1 MIRLDGVNKSYR
13 TRIGRK
19 VVLRDVSAVFPQGW
33 NIGVLGANGAGKS
46 TLIRLLAGAEWPDSG
61 NIVRHGRVSFP
72 LGFGG
77 SFSPFLSGR
86 ENVVFIA
93 RVYGLDPKKVVAY
106 VADFS
111 ELGEYMDM
119 PLVTY
124 SAGMRAKLAFGVCL
138 AIEFDVYLIDEITA
152 VGDASFQV
160 RCREAF
166 EDRMKRA
173 DIIMVSHDFHTI
185 RSYCDTGAILAGGEL
200 LIYDDVEEAIA
211 DYRAMLGLDRMAR
224 NAATPPRDAN
234 V

>member
-1 MIRLDGVNKSYR
+1 MIRLDNVHKSYR

-19 VVLRDVSAVFPQGW
+19 IVLRDVSATFPQGR
-33 NIGVLGANGAGKS
+33 NIGILGVNGAGKS

-61 NIVRHGRVSFP
+61 TIERHGRVSFP

-77 SFSPFLSGR
+77 SFSPYVTGR
-86 ENVVFIA
+86 ENVTFIA
-93 RVYGLDPKKVVAY
+93 RVYGIDPKTVLAY
-106 VADFS
+106 VADFT
-111 ELGEYMDM
+111 ELGDYMDM
-119 PLVTY
+119 PVITY

-138 AIEFDVYLIDEITA
+138 AIDFDIYLIDEITA

-185 RSYCDTGAILAGGEL
+185 RSYCDTGAILSAGEL
-200 LIYDDVEEAIA
+200 MIYDDLEDAIA
-211 DYRAMLGLDRMAR
+211 DYRAMLGLDRMT
-224 NAATPPRDAN
+224 ATATVLPKDAN